1 MSPAHAP
8 WMTGGAPPVT
18 SRGTLR
24 GIEPEETWARLRP
37 LLAARGVTRVADL
50 TDLDVLGIPVW
61 SAIRPGAA
69 TLVASAGKGLTHC
82 AARISAVVESLEV
95 AVAEEASVPV
105 VHRGSAA
112 RLTPGYSVSELSLH
126 PASLADD
133 RTELEWTEGWDLVSG
148 KAAPV
153 PAAAVGLR
161 GWAHDGWQ
169 PPLFVTT
176 TNGLAGGNDHVE
188 AALHGLLELVERDSL
203 ARWKPGDG
211 VRVAPERLG
220 PRLGPVWERVRATGA
235 ELILERI
242 PSVPGTW
249 TYTCWLVQPEM
260 WQVFGGSGCH
270 TVAAIAA
277 ERALMEA
284 VQSRGSTISGARDD
298 IPDWSFRRSGPAPRP
313 PLGPTGEQEELPRQ
327 DPPVRPLGE
336 VLDGVVES
344 VHACT
349 GRPVMAVDLTPPA
362 APWPPVVQVFAPGL
376 GLSLDHPRPRELTS
390 RSFV

>member
-1 MSPAHAP
+1 
-8 WMTGGAPPVT
+8 MTGGAPPVT
-18 SRGTLR
+18 TRGTLR
-24 GIEPEETWARLRP
+24 GVEPEETWARLAP
-37 LLAARGVTRVADL
+37 LLPGRGVTRVADL
-50 TDLDVLGIPVW
+50 TDLDVLGVPVW
-61 SAIRPGAA
+61 SAIRPAAA

-95 AVAEEASVPV
+95 AAAEEVRPSV
-105 VHRGSAA
+105 VHRGPA
-112 RLTPGYSVSELSLH
+112 TGVDPGYGVREMSLH
-126 PASLADD
+126 PVSLADD
-133 RTELEWTEGWDLVSG
+133 RTALEWTEGWDLVSG
-148 KAAPV
+148 RAAPV

-161 GWAHDGWQ
+161 GWAADGWQ

-203 ARWKPGDG
+203 ARLAPGG
-211 VRVAPERLG
+211 AVRVDPDGLG
-220 PRLGPVWERVRATGA
+220 DRLGPVVERVRATGA
-235 ELILERI
+235 EIVLERI
-242 PSVPGTW
+242 ESVPGTW
-249 TYTCWLVQPEM
+249 TYTCWLIQPEM

-298 IPDWSFRRSGPAPRP
+298 IPDWTFRRSGPATRP
-313 PLGPTGEQEELPRQ
+313 PLRPTGEPEALPL
-327 DPPVRPLGE
+327 DEPPPRPLDE
-336 VLDGVVES
+336 VLDAVVEA
-344 VHACT
+344 VRATT
-349 GRPVMAVDLTPPA
+349 GRPVLAVDLTPPE

-376 GLSLDHPRPRELTS
+376 GLTLEHPRPQELTS